1 MKKKPLV
8 VLVTIVLMFSVCG
21 IIVAE
26 SMNVKR
32 IQIGVIAEA
41 TGNYETLTLYFEEI
55 IEPDINDYCSKL
67 PRHRFKPRTM
77 FDFIVRDAEGSV
89 ERHLE
94 LVQEFHEEGVDLI
107 IGGHWSSMAAYSLD
121 YINENGVLLVSASS
135 TSPLLAFP
143 DDNLFRLCP
152 VDTMQGAA
160 IAEMLY
166 SKGVDELVIIYRD
179 DAWGGGLNDVVIEEF
194 EARGGTILASIGY
207 PQGEDDF
214 ASYLQDAE
222 DAAVAGTGTVALE
235 LISFNEAA
243 GILLEAENYPTIYGV
258 DWFGCDGTARS
269 GTILNDAPD
278 QAVHVKLY
286 STRAAPTYSSKYYEM
301 AERYE
306 SVTGIG
312 YDFYPSCYADAAWLL
327 AMSVME
333 TRSTSGKPQ
342 LQGTDVAEVFPD
354 VASRYFGYSG
364 WCMLNEAGDR
374 MRTDYNIWG
383 YDFVEGVPDFVYY
396 GYYNTLTGE
405 VHWE

>member
-8 VLVTIVLMFSVCG
+8 ILVTIVLMFSVCG

-26 SMNVKR
+26 SMHVKP
-32 IQIGVIAEA
+32 IQIGVIAE
-41 TGNYETLTLYFEEI
+41 TTSNYETLILYFEEI

-67 PRHRFKPRTM
+67 PRNRFRPRAM
-77 FDFIVRDAEGSV
+77 FDFIVRDAEGSA

-94 LVQEFHEEGVDLI
+94 LVQEFHEEGIDLI
-107 IGGHWSSMAAYSLD
+107 IGGPWSSMASYSLD

-135 TSPLLAFP
+135 TSPILAIP
-143 DDNLFRLCP
+143 DDNLFRMSP

-179 DAWGGGLNDVVIEEF
+179 DAWGAGLNDVVTDEF
-194 EARGGTILASIGY
+194 MARGGTILASIGY
-207 PQGEDDF
+207 PQDEVDF

-222 DAAVAGTGTVALE
+222 EAADAGTGTVAVE

-243 GILLEAENYPTIYGV
+243 DILYEARNYITIYDV

-269 GTILNDAPD
+269 STILNEAPD
-278 QAVHVKLY
+278 EAVHVKLY

-306 SVTGIG
+306 SVTGNE
-312 YDFYPSCYADAAWLL
+312 YDFYPSCQADAAWLL

-342 LQGTDVAEVFPD
+342 LLGTDVAEVFPD

-364 WCMLNEAGDR
+364 WCLLNEAGDR

-383 YDFVEGVPDFVYY
+383 YGYVNGDVEFVYY